1 MASMSGVQLHLG
13 AATLGL
19 PRPGLAPAGLG
30 REARPRANA
39 RHRHQVVAKHSTRQ
53 TISISEEL
61 RMVEEYNRTMSE
73 RMGWAKTRQG
83 LNPYEYH
90 PERGAQARKI
100 EVFEW
105 FLMGDYSLGRG
116 GRC

>member
-1 MASMSGVQLHLG
+1 MASMSGAQLHLG

-19 PRPGLAPAGLG
+19 PRPGLAPTGLG
-30 REARPRANA
+30 RKAYPRANA